1 MRYRPFGR
9 SGMATSAVTL
19 SLTDETAKAGADRVR
34 ELVYAALEAGI
45 NSYHIAGCDP
55 QLATTVGE
63 ALAVV
68 ERRLISISLRLGM
81 TAGRIGTTRDFS
93 PEALSAAIDHTVN
106 AANIDHID
114 FAVLDEPGTDEL
126 QRDSL
131 EALKAL
137 RATGKVGMLGVA
149 GANDAMDA
157 YISTNAFD
165 VLVAPYHLRSGW
177 KERNRLKA
185 AVDRDMGIL
194 AYGWFPEEFATLKS
208 TQAVTGKKTGLFGG
222 FAKAQESPLQGMGT
236 YQFLHTTRNWTA
248 EEICLSYALTEP
260 ALSSILIEP
269 HDLEHLNAL
278 AAVPEREM
286 PPGLAAQVEMAR
298 FAPIED
304 RQAS

>member
-1 MRYRPFGR
+1 
-9 SGMATSAVTL
+9 MATSAVTL
-19 SLTDETAKAGADRVR
+19 SLTDEIASHGPDRVR
-34 ELVYAALEAGI
+34 DLVLAALEAGV
-45 NSYHIAGCDP
+45 NSYHVAGCDP
-55 QLATTVGE
+55 NLAATVGE

-68 ERRLISISLRLGM
+68 ERRLLCVSMRLGL
-81 TAGRIGTTRDFS
+81 TAGRMGTTRDFS
-93 PEALSAAIDHTVN
+93 PEAMTAAIDHGVN
-106 AANIDHID
+106 ASGLDHLD
-114 FAVLDEPGTDEL
+114 FIVLDEPGMDEL
-126 QRDSL
+126 SRDSL
-131 EALKAL
+131 EALKAA
-137 RATGKVGMLGVA
+137 RASGRVGLLGVS

-185 AVDRDMGIL
+185 AVERDMGIV

-208 TQAVTGKKTGLFGG
+208 TEAVTGKKTGFFGG
-222 FAKAQESPLQGMGT
+222 FVKAQEHPLQGMGT
-236 YQFLHTTRNWTA
+236 YQFLHKTMNWTA

-260 ALSSILIEP
+260 ALATVLIEAR
-269 HDLEHLNAL
+269 DVEHLNAL

-304 RQAS
+304 REAS